1 MTNDKQTPEEAA
13 REYASGYGH
22 GASISKKLLAAI
34 RKELELERHV
44 AFEAGYRLS
53 QEREKVLWTG
63 WAMINND
70 GTITQDSPILD
81 TEPWKTGKYV
91 RVNIVEVPE

>member
-1 MTNDKQTPEEAA
+1 MTNDKQTAEEAA
-13 REYASGYGH
+13 RGYCDQYSWNDPREED
-22 GASISKKLLAAI
+22 AEAAFLAGVRWA
-34 RKELELERHV
+34 
-44 AFEAGYRLS
+44 